1 MIKFAVSSLSHCFQL
16 LSHCYPQSFA
26 PKSGP
31 PFFKRYLGPILH
43 LSDSANTR
51 PFPNYSPKKPTV
63 KDSELVHQISNA
75 IKLRRSEP
83 VCRVLK
89 PYESKFRSDHLIWVL
104 MNIKGE
110 YRLVLDFFEWAC
122 LRRDPTLEARCIV
135 IQIAVAS
142 KDLKMAHQLI
152 HDFWSKPD
160 LDIGLSFSYILERL
174 IYTYKD
180 WGSDPKVFDVF
191 FQVLVEVGLL
201 DEGKKLFDKMLNYG
215 LIISVDSLNIYL
227 SKLRDH
233 FDGFWRAI
241 KVFFELPDVGICW
254 NIASYNIIIHS
265 LCQLGKIK
273 ESHRLLLQMELRGCI
288 PDVVT
293 YSTIIDGY
301 CHVGRLQMVLR
312 LIDEM
317 Q

>member
-191 FQVLVEVGLL
+191 FRVLVEVGLL

-233 FDGFWRAI
+233 FDGF
-241 KVFFELPDVGICW
+241 
-254 NIASYNIIIHS
+254 
-265 LCQLGKIK
+265 
-273 ESHRLLLQMELRGCI
+273 
-288 PDVVT
+288 
-293 YSTIIDGY
+293 
-301 CHVGRLQMVLR
+301 
-312 LIDEM
+312 
-317 Q
+317 